1 MALMGALLPCAW
13 LLQGGGQWLL
23 SISPY
28 PSLGPQGWP
37 GGKSSAAVD
46 SRHNSLSPVPLQH
59 SPNNAR
65 SPCQVPSPQPR
76 SADGVV
82 LGEPSAGQRALD
94 CEQHNDTVVLC
105 SSPFSFSCFGERNRP
120 PGRQAQPCLSGRS
133 LSAGAYCPESA
144 SGELLGPTCGSHRPC
159 AVTAHPV

>member
-1 MALMGALLPCAW
+1 MLWHCWLWAQHHVLGAAWQAVLAGRAIRKPLALMGALLPCAW
-13 LLQGGGQWLL
+13 LRQGGGQWLL

-46 SRHNSLSPVPLQH
+46 SRHNCLSTVPLQH

-76 SADGVV
+76 SADDGVV

-94 CEQHNDTVVLC
+94 CEQHNDALL
-105 SSPFSFSCFGERNRP
+105 SSAAPHSVCPALGNVTGP
-120 PGRQAQPCLSGRS
+120 PVGKHS
-133 LSAGAYCPESA
+133 LVCPAG
-144 SGELLGPTCGSHRPC
+144 L
-159 AVTAHPV
+159 